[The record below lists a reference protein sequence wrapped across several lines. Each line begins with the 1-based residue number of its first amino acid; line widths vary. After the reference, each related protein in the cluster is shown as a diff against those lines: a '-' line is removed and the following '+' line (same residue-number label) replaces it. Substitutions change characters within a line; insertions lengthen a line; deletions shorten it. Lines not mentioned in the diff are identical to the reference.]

1 MVQIFGGCEPFG
13 APGRQ
18 YGYGLTIADHRLFPR
33 ASGALLPTQA
43 RLQSWGY
50 DLPRSAP
57 ESIEWG
63 QLMLNEPKQSWRGR
77 PRWRH
82 AGTLAI
88 CAALVAG
95 VIAAVVYTGSGGHH
109 PSANHNVDKSGGAHH
124 NHGIRQKDI
133 PLLAAAVTTTADS
146 SSFDFTFTGA
156 DTSGTQVG
164 PGGTV
169 VNPGGP
175 VDGYSV
181 APNSKTAQSNQTL
194 SVAGTGVVDTDPYV
208 TLDKTD
214 AESTYGPVSLVVDDS
229 DVWEFGASGAGVN
242 PGTDSGPGD
251 PLSQFAQLVESS
263 IGTGDGALSMM
274 GLADPYG
281 RLDLAQNMITGATE
295 TGTGTVDGDAVTIYA
310 VTINVEN
317 EANQAGL
324 SPEQQ
329 TTIDQ
334 ALTVLQNQDYTG
346 TSELV
351 SVDGAGYI
359 REIKTSVTFA
369 SGASV
374 VGDQTYSN
382 FGCGGAVT
390 PGSPLVQPA
399 PPGCVSPD
407 QPGAPLPTS
416 VPTTTTTTTTGPG
429 G

>member
-1 MVQIFGGCEPFG
+1 
-13 APGRQ
+13 
-18 YGYGLTIADHRLFPR
+18 
-33 ASGALLPTQA
+33 
-43 RLQSWGY
+43 
-50 DLPRSAP
+50 
-57 ESIEWG
+57 
-63 QLMLNEPKQSWRGR
+63 MLNEPKQSWRGH
-77 PRWRH
+77 PVWRH
-82 AGTLAI
+82 AGIFAI

-95 VIAAVVYTGSGGHH
+95 VIVATLYTGSGRHH
-109 PSANHNVDKSGGAHH
+109 PSANHDVHKSGGAHH
-124 NHGIRQKDI
+124 SHGTHQKDI

-146 SSFDFTFTGA
+146 SSFDFTFTGS
-156 DTSGTQVG
+156 DTSGTQVN

-169 VNPGGP
+169 VNPGGTAN
-175 VDGYSV
+175 GYPD
-181 APNSKTAQSNQTL
+181 APNSNTAQSTQTTL
-194 SVAGTGVVDTDPYV
+194 SVAGTGVVNTDPYV
-208 TLDKTD
+208 ALDMTD
-214 AESTYGPVSLVVDDS
+214 SESTYGPVSLVVDDS
-229 DVWEFGASGAGVN
+229 DVWEFGASDAGVN

-251 PLSQFAQLVESS
+251 PLSQFAQVVESS
-263 IGTGDGALSMM
+263 IGTGEGALSMM

-359 REIKTSVTFA
+359 REIKTTVTFA

-374 VGDQTYSN
+374 VGDQIYSN
-382 FGCGGAVT
+382 FGCGGTLT

-399 PPGCVSPD
+399 PAGCVSPD
-407 QPGAPLPTS
+407 QPGAPPPTS
-416 VPTTTTTTTTGPG
+416 VPTTTTTTTGPTGPTTTTPTSAEPSTTPTTESDSTGPG
-429 G
+429 PTTTTTTLVSAPTSPTTTSSGPGG

>member
-1 MVQIFGGCEPFG
+1 
-13 APGRQ
+13 
-18 YGYGLTIADHRLFPR
+18 
-33 ASGALLPTQA
+33 
-43 RLQSWGY
+43 
-50 DLPRSAP
+50 
-57 ESIEWG
+57 
-63 QLMLNEPKQSWRGR
+63 MLNEPKVSWRVH
-77 PRWRH
+77 PVWRH
-82 AGTLAI
+82 AGIFAI
-88 CAALVAG
+88 CVALLAGAIVAA
-95 VIAAVVYTGSGGHH
+95 VYTGSGGRH
-109 PSANHNVDKSGGAHH
+109 PSANQEVHKSEGAHH
-124 NHGIRQKDI
+124 SHGIHQKDI

-156 DTSGTQVG
+156 DTSGTQVN

-175 VDGYSV
+175 ADGYSL
-181 APNSKTAQSNQTL
+181 APNSKTAQSNQTTL

-208 TLDKTD
+208 ALDRTD
-214 AESTYGPVSLVVDDS
+214 SESTYGPVSLVVDDS

-251 PLSQFAQLVESS
+251 PLSQFAQLVEGS

-334 ALTVLQNQDYTG
+334 ALTVLQSEDYTG

-382 FGCGGAVT
+382 FGCGGTLT

-399 PPGCVSPD
+399 PAGCVSPD

-416 VPTTTTTTTTGPG
+416 VPTTTTTGPKGPTTSTPTSAEPSTTPTTESDTTGGPTTTTTTLVSTPTTTTTTSSDP
-429 G
+429 

>member
-1 MVQIFGGCEPFG
+1 
-13 APGRQ
+13 
-18 YGYGLTIADHRLFPR
+18 
-33 ASGALLPTQA
+33 
-43 RLQSWGY
+43 
-50 DLPRSAP
+50 
-57 ESIEWG
+57 
-63 QLMLNEPKQSWRGR
+63 MLNEPKQSWRGH
-77 PRWRH
+77 PVWRH
-82 AGTLAI
+82 AGIFAI

-95 VIAAVVYTGSGGHH
+95 AIVAAVYTGSGGHH
-109 PSANHNVDKSGGAHH
+109 PSANHDVHKSSGAHH
-124 NHGIRQKDI
+124 SHGIHQKDI

-156 DTSGTQVG
+156 DTSGTQVN

-169 VNPGGP
+169 VNPGGTANGHS
-175 VDGYSV
+175 D
-181 APNSKTAQSNQTL
+181 APNSNTAQSTQATL
-194 SVAGTGVVDTDPYV
+194 SVAGTGVVNTDPYV
-208 TLDKTD
+208 ALDMTD
-214 AESTYGPVSLVVDDS
+214 SESTYGPVSLVVDDS
-229 DVWEFGASGAGVN
+229 DVWEFGASDAGVN

-251 PLSQFAQLVESS
+251 PLSQFAQVVESS
-263 IGTGDGALSMM
+263 IGTGEGALSMM

-374 VGDQTYSN
+374 VGDQIYSN
-382 FGCGGAVT
+382 FGCGGTLT
-390 PGSPLVQPA
+390 PGSPVVQPA
-399 PPGCVSPD
+399 PAGCVSPD
-407 QPGAPLPTS
+407 QPGVPLPTS
-416 VPTTTTTTTTGPG
+416 VPTTTTTTTGPTGPTTITPTSAEPSTTPTTESDSTGPG
-429 G
+429 PTTTTTTLVSTPTSTTTTSSGPGG

>member
-1 MVQIFGGCEPFG
+1 
-13 APGRQ
+13 
-18 YGYGLTIADHRLFPR
+18 
-33 ASGALLPTQA
+33 
-43 RLQSWGY
+43 
-50 DLPRSAP
+50 
-57 ESIEWG
+57 
-63 QLMLNEPKQSWRGR
+63 MLNEHKQSRR
-77 PRWRH
+77 HPVWRH
-82 AGTLAI
+82 AGIFAI

-95 VIAAVVYTGSGGHH
+95 VIVAALYTGSGRPH
-109 PSANHNVDKSGGAHH
+109 PNAIHDVHKSSGAHH
-124 NHGIRQKDI
+124 SHRIHQKDI
-133 PLLAAAVTTTADS
+133 PLLAAAVTTTANS

-156 DTSGTQVG
+156 DTSATH
-164 PGGTV
+164 
-169 VNPGGP
+169 VNPGGTAVNP
-175 VDGYSV
+175 GGTAIGYPD
-181 APNSKTAQSNQTL
+181 APNSKTAQSTQTTL
-194 SVAGTGVVDTDPYV
+194 SVAGTGVVNTGPYV
-208 TLDKTD
+208 TLDRTD
-214 AESTYGPVSLVVDDS
+214 SGSTYGPVSLVVDDS
-229 DVWEFGASGAGVN
+229 DVWEFGASDAGVN
-242 PGTDSGPGD
+242 PGTGSGPGD
-251 PLSQFAQLVESS
+251 PLSQFAQVVESS

-334 ALTVLQNQDYTG
+334 ALSVLQNQDYTG

-374 VGDQTYSN
+374 VGDQIYSN
-382 FGCGGAVT
+382 FGCGGTLT

-399 PPGCVSPD
+399 PAGCVSPD

-416 VPTTTTTTTTGPG
+416 VPTTTTLVGTPTSTTTTSSGPG

>member
-1 MVQIFGGCEPFG
+1 
-13 APGRQ
+13 
-18 YGYGLTIADHRLFPR
+18 
-33 ASGALLPTQA
+33 
-43 RLQSWGY
+43 
-50 DLPRSAP
+50 
-57 ESIEWG
+57 
-63 QLMLNEPKQSWRGR
+63 MLNKPKQSWRGH
-77 PRWRH
+77 PVWRH
-82 AGTLAI
+82 AGIFAI

-95 VIAAVVYTGSGGHH
+95 VIVAALYTGSGRHH
-109 PSANHNVDKSGGAHH
+109 PSAIHNVHKSSGTHH
-124 NHGIRQKDI
+124 SHRIHRIHRIHQKDI

-156 DTSGTQVG
+156 DTSGTEVN

-169 VNPGGP
+169 VNPGGTAN
-175 VDGYSV
+175 GYPD
-181 APNSKTAQSNQTL
+181 APNSNTAQSTQTTL
-194 SVAGTGVVDTDPYV
+194 SVAGTGVVNTDPYV
-208 TLDKTD
+208 TLDRTD
-214 AESTYGPVSLVVDDS
+214 SESTYGPVSLVVDDS
-229 DVWEFGASGAGVN
+229 DVWEFGASDAGVN

-251 PLSQFAQLVESS
+251 PLSQFAQVVESS
-263 IGTGDGALSMM
+263 IGTGEGALSMM

-359 REIKTSVTFA
+359 REIKTTVTFA

-374 VGDQTYSN
+374 VGDQIYSN
-382 FGCGGAVT
+382 FGCGGTLT

-399 PPGCVSPD
+399 PAGCVSPD

-416 VPTTTTTTTTGPG
+416 VPTTTTTTGPTGPTTITPTSAEPSTTPTTESDSTGPG
-429 G
+429 PATTTTTPVSTPTSTTTTSSGPG